1 MRSTRSSS
9 RARRSSERGYALI
22 SALVLAILYFA
33 MVELLLIDSA
43 RELEAA
49 RRFRARIVAET
60 LAENGVELAAVRIVL
75 NERSEGT
82 VEDWQGKV
90 TARMAKNVS
99 SGQFDIVSEA
109 KTAGVTESKAKVLV
123 RGRGVGGDV
132 KIQYTVHTY

>member
-9 RARRSSERGYALI
+9 RARRNSERGYALI

-60 LAENGVELAAVRIVL
+60 LAENGVELAAVRLVL
-75 NERSEGT
+75 NERAEGT

-90 TARMAKNVS
+90 TARMAKQPG
-99 SGQFDIVSEA
+99 GQFDIVSEA
-109 KTAGVTESKAKVLV
+109 HATGVTESKAKVLV
-123 RGRGVGGDV
+123 RGRVLGGDV

>member
-1 MRSTRSSS
+1 
-9 RARRSSERGYALI
+9 
-22 SALVLAILYFA
+22 

-43 RELEAA
+43 RELEEA

-82 VEDWQGKV
+82 VEDWQGTV

-99 SGQFDIVSEA
+99 TGQFDIVSEA
-109 KTAGVTESKAKVLV
+109 QSSGVTESKAKVLV
-123 RGRGVGGDV
+123 RGRVTGGSV

>member
-1 MRSTRSSS
+1 MRSIRSSS

-60 LAENGVELAAVRIVL
+60 LAENGVELAAVRLVL
-75 NERSEGT
+75 NERAEGT

-90 TARMAKNVS
+90 TARMAKQPG
-99 SGQFDIVSEA
+99 GQFDIVSEA
-109 KTAGVTESKAKVLV
+109 HATGVTESKAKVLV
-123 RGRGVGGDV
+123 RGRVLGGDV